1 MRFFTRV
8 LLISVITGSSV
19 TVAGNSLNDTSRNAC
34 LQLAGKRL
42 QEAFSLMQKHY
53 YKKHAVNWDSLFTAA
68 QLRLTACGTCED
80 AYETVNW
87 CFRQISEMHS
97 FIMPAASAAVYNN
110 DTVVLKGKPNLSRL
124 VGPLKGEL
132 LKDNSVAYLN
142 IPWVSTS
149 DPSVCT
155 RIADSIQGLIEI
167 LDSKGADKWIIDL
180 RQNSGGNCWPMLAGI
195 GPLLGDGI
203 CGYFVSQDEKIPILY
218 KNGAAMQGKQVRCKV
233 SRPYKMKSAKQ
244 WIIVLTGPK
253 TSSSGEIVALAFKGK
268 ERTLFYGQPTA
279 GFTTANASYP
289 LSDKSL
295 LVLSVCM
302 EADRTGKVYEGS
314 IQPDEL
320 IRPGLAYPHEDAA
333 KSAAVMWLQMQ

>member
-1 MRFFTRV
+1 MTA
-8 LLISVITGSSV
+8 GSSL
-19 TVAGNSLNDTSRNAC
+19 TAAGNSLNDTSRNVC

-42 QEAFSLMQKHY
+42 QEAFTLMQKHY
-53 YKKHAVNWDSLFTAA
+53 YKKHTVNWDSLFTAA

-110 DTVVLKGKPNLSRL
+110 DTVELKTTPNLSRL

-132 LKDNSVAYLN
+132 LEDNSVAYLN

-155 RIADSIQGLIEI
+155 RIADSIQELIEI
-167 LDSKGADKWIIDL
+167 LDKKGTDKWIIDL

-203 CGYFVSQDEKIPILY
+203 CGYFVSHDEKIPIIY
-218 KNGAAMQGKQVRCKV
+218 RNGAAMQGRQVRCKV
-233 SRPYKMKSAKQ
+233 SRPYKMKSSKQ

-253 TSSSGEIVALAFKGK
+253 TSSSGEIVALAFKGR
-268 ERTLFYGQPTA
+268 ERTSLYGQGTA
-279 GFTTANASYP
+279 GFTTANASYS

-314 IQPDEL
+314 IHPDVL
-320 IRPGLAYPHEDAA
+320 IAPDLAYPHEDPA
-333 KSAAVMWLQMQ
+333 KSAALMWLQMQ